1 MSTASLHITK
11 PLLEELYLK
20 QGLSIRECANVIGMP
35 THGPIS
41 WYLKKFDIKAR
52 AGKFK
57 KGNKCATINHNWLGR
72 KHTKAARKKM
82 SESAKVKV
90 FTDEHRANLSK
101 AFKKVVK
108 TEEWKKKI
116 GKAHR
121 GHTRQCGHKNSN
133 WQGGIQYEPYCSAWG
148 DEEFREDIRE
158 RDNHQCQNPDCW
170 GTGDRIC
177 IHHIDY
183 EKRNCH
189 PDNLITLCSSCN
201 VRANYDREW
210 HTAYYNAFMQRSGKT
225 IST

>member
-11 PLLEELYLK
+11 PLLEDVYLK
-20 QGLSIRECANVIGMP
+20 QGLSTRQCAEVLDIPLGSMR
-35 THGPIS
+35 H
-41 WYLKKFDIKAR
+41 YFKKFDIKAR
-52 AGKFK
+52 SVGFQ
-57 KGNKCATINHNWLGR
+57 KGNKLAEGNTVWLGR
-72 KHTKAARKKM
+72 KHDKLARKKM
-82 SESAKVKV
+82 SKSAKKRGIAED
-90 FTDEHRANLSK
+90 TQ
-101 AFKKVVK
+101 KKMAESRIGTK
-108 TEEWKKKI
+108 QSQEWIKKRI
-116 GKAHR
+116 AVHY
-121 GHTRQCGHKNSN
+121 GHTRNCGHKNPN